1 MPKARHRRHANPF
14 AFRQE
19 LARPDYVAIYGRIAP
34 IEVEI
39 GFGKGQF
46 TLALAAARPE
56 VNILG
61 LEIRDFLVQG
71 LISDAKERGLSN
83 VHGVHCNANTA
94 LTQLFGAGEV
104 SRFYVH
110 FPDPWFKKRHT
121 KRRVINQETAAMLQK
136 LLRADGEIHAMTD
149 YEPIAIDMMDCLET
163 AGFTNT
169 VARYAL
175 SRESTTGFTS
185 EREDWHVSQGD
196 PVYRMRF
203 VKSAS

>member
-1 MPKARHRRHANPF
+1 MAKARHRRHANPF
-14 AFRQE
+14 TFRQE
-19 LARPDYVAIYGRIAP
+19 VARPDYVSIYGRIAP
-34 IEVEI
+34 LEVEI

-71 LISDAKERGLSN
+71 LIADAKERGLVN
-83 VHGVHCNANTA
+83 VHGIHCNANTA
-94 LTQLFGAGEV
+94 LTQLCAPGEV

-121 KRRVINQETAAMLQK
+121 KRRVINSETAAMMK
-136 LLRADGEIHAMTD
+136 DLLRANGEIHAMTD
-149 YEPIAIDMMDCLET
+149 YEPIAIDMMECLES

-175 SRESTTGFTS
+175 APEPTTGFTS
-185 EREDWHVSQGD
+185 EREDWHMSKGD

-203 VKSAS
+203 VNG

>member
-1 MPKARHRRHANPF
+1 MGKTRHRRHANPF

-19 LARPDYVAIYGRIAP
+19 VMRPDYVAIYGRIAP

-61 LEIRDFLVQG
+61 LEIREFLVEGLIADAATQG
-71 LISDAKERGLSN
+71 LRNL
-83 VHGVHCNANTA
+83 HGIHCNANTA
-94 LTQLFGAGEV
+94 LRQLFGVGEV

-121 KRRVINQETAAMLQK
+121 KRRVINQETAAMLRE

-149 YEPIAIDMMDCLET
+149 YEPIALDMMECLET
-163 AGFTNT
+163 AGFSNT
-169 VARYAL
+169 VGRYAL
-175 SRESTTGFTS
+175 APQSTTGFSS
-185 EREDWHVSQGD
+185 EREDWHLSQGD

-203 VKSAS
+203 VKS